1 MRRRLAVLGCA
12 PALLLAGTGDAPA
25 SAPKGWSPDV
35 KAAIAYV
42 KQRKGLVSFAV
53 RTERRLYRYHGERTA
68 PSASVVKAMLMVAY
82 LNRESVR
89 RRDLNHEDWELLG
102 PMIRR
107 SDNVAATRVFNIVG
121 AAGLRGLAHRVGMQ
135 HFSTNPIWGL
145 TQICAADQ
153 TKFFLHLRA
162 FVPARHRPAAFT
174 LLRTVIPEQCWGIAR
189 ARPDGWK
196 IYFKG
201 GWGSGSG
208 AVDHQI
214 ALLTKG
220 DERVS
225 IAVLTR
231 FNPNHLYGE
240 HTEEGVARRL
250 LRGLAAR

>member
-1 MRRRLAVLGCA
+1 
-12 PALLLAGTGDAPA
+12 
-25 SAPKGWSPDV
+25 
-35 KAAIAYV
+35 
-42 KQRKGLVSFAV
+42 
-53 RTERRLYRYHGERTA
+53 
-68 PSASVVKAMLMVAY
+68 MVAY

-89 RRDLNHEDWELLG
+89 HRDLNHEDWELLG

-121 AAGLRGLAHRVGMQ
+121 AAGLKGLAHRVGMQ
-135 HFSTNPIWGL
+135 HFATNPIWGL
-145 TQICAADQ
+145 TQICAAP
-153 TKFFLHLRA
+153 TRRSSSCTCAPSSRRA
-162 FVPARHRPAAFT
+162 TARRPSRCCA
-174 LLRTVIPEQCWGIAR
+174 RSIPEQRWGIAR

-214 ALLTKG
+214 ALLTKRRRA
-220 DERVS
+220 RVDRRS
-225 IAVLTR
+225 DPLY
-231 FNPNHLYGE
+231 NPDHLYGK